1 MPVPATPNESV
12 VFADLELARR
22 LERAEGLANAHFVEA
37 RARAQPGSPATWIE
51 VAGAYAMFDTPRS
64 PVTQTFGLGLTGP
77 PEPADFERLEAFFTD
92 RGAPTHHEVS
102 PLAGQAVFDR
112 LQDRGYRAIELTTIL
127 VRRLNDLR
135 AAVPDEPR
143 LAVRG
148 IEPGEEALFADVSA
162 RGWSEAVE
170 FADLIRDFASVGAGR
185 ENGWSFFAEWDGQP
199 IATASLAIESRI
211 AVLAGASTLPQARR
225 RGAQFALLDA
235 RLRLAAR
242 RGCDLAMMGASPG
255 SASQR
260 NAERH
265 GFRVAYTRVKWMRPP
280 SL

>member
-1 MPVPATPNESV
+1 MSVPANQNEPA
-12 VFADLELARR
+12 VFADVELARR

-37 RARAQPGSPATWIE
+37 RARAQPGSGATWIE
-51 VAGAYAMFDTPRS
+51 VAGALAMFDTAQS
-64 PVTQTFGLGLTGP
+64 PVTQTFGLGMQCV
-77 PEPADFERLEAFFTD
+77 PEASDFDRLESFFTE

-112 LQDRGYRAIELTTIL
+112 LQDRGYRAIELTSIL
-127 VRRLNDLR
+127 VRPLSDLR
-135 AAVPDEPR
+135 ADLRDEPR

-148 IEPGEEALFADVSA
+148 IEPGEEALFADLSA
-162 RGWSEAVE
+162 RGWSQTVE
-170 FADLIRDFASVGAGR
+170 FADMIRDFASVGAAR

-199 IATASLAIESRI
+199 IATASLAIEARV

-242 RGCDLAMMGASPG
+242 RGCDLAMMGALPG

-265 GFRVAYTRVKWMRPP
+265 GFRVAYTRVKWMRTSPR
-280 SL
+280 